1 MNNLDINENDKK
13 LNLIKQIYK
22 YNNKGYKLNKYYS
35 ISDDINELKFQLA
48 LLQDNE
54 RKLHI
59 EKELKFYELI
69 FNIKS
74 GLSGKPK
81 PSREELLK
89 FGYGS
94 NEYYEYHKQ
103 QLK

>member
-13 LNLIKQIYK
+13 LNLIKQIYE

-35 ISDDINELKFQLA
+35 ISD
-48 LLQDNE
+48 
-54 RKLHI
+54 
-59 EKELKFYELI
+59 
-69 FNIKS
+69 
-74 GLSGKPK
+74 LSGKPK
-81 PSREELLK
+81 PSKEELLK

-94 NEYYEYHKQ
+94 NEYYEYYKQ